1 MDKQSKGVFP
11 ARNKHL
17 FLNRF
22 LSQNKVIANIDKKLL
37 EDFLANIKKSN
48 EDDLDLESLCQLVT
62 LVLENL
68 NTFLNEYKMP
78 KVNQTDK
85 IY

>member
-48 EDDLDLESLCQLVT
+48 EDDLDLESLC
-62 LVLENL
+62 
-68 NTFLNEYKMP
+68 
-78 KVNQTDK
+78 
-85 IY
+85 